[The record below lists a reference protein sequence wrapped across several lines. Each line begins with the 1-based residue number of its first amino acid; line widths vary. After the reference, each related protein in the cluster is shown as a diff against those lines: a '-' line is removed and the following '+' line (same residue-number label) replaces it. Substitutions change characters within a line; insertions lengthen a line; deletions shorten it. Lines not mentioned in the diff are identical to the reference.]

1 MTKAAEQTQIAGKL
15 HSMKQT
21 CEITGMNYEALKF
34 YCNQGLVPGV
44 RRDGNNRRVFDDRAI
59 AWLKGLDCLRRCG
72 LSIKEMQRYTRLCLE
87 GEGTIPE
94 RKDILAAKR
103 RDLETKLAE
112 IQDAIDYIDGKQA
125 FYDDVIS
132 GAIPY
137 RSNLI
142 SPDSSN
148 LISPDSSTGAPSNA

>member
-1 MTKAAEQTQIAGKL
+1 
-15 HSMKQT
+15 MKQS

-44 RRDGNNRRVFDDRAI
+44 KRDSNNHRVFDDHAI
-59 AWLKGLDCLRRCG
+59 AWLKGLDCLKRCG
-72 LSIKEMQRYTRLCLE
+72 LSIKEMQQYTQLCLE
-87 GEGTIPE
+87 GESTIPE

-103 RDLETKLAE
+103 RDLEAKLAE

-125 FYDDVIS
+125 FYDDVVS
-132 GAIPY
+132 GVIPY

-142 SPDSSN
+142 N
-148 LISPDSSTGAPSNA
+148 PDSSTEASPNA